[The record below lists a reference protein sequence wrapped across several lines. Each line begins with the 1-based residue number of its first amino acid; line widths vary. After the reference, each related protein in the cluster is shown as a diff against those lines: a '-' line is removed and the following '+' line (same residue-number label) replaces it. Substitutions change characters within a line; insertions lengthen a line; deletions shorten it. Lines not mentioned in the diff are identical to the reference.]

1 MSQLPDAGTDPQT
14 GQSVS
19 LFVIYRI
26 RSPIKPIRTQAAR
39 GYKNLKMMQNE
50 IFYHENSFELPT
62 WIKFRGSIGSF
73 FSRFGIHFQI
83 QPVMMVPENRLG
95 WRDTTT
101 KTFWWGTMKQKLR
114 FTDLNWVYAVCLS
127 RLEFCAKVHTL
138 HLGSSAFQ
146 GLFWRDLNSPS
157 ALGCFGVV
165 RMAFLWEPTIISL
178 LPFGDIIRSLIQVTF
193 NKTLKNKVLV
203 PVKPVFTGLWYRVIS
218 SVTLVGGQGSNG
230 DQGWAYMYI
239 NRAPKCNREND
250 CQYRSR
256 WTYLET
262 NGMKPR
268 HQTAAAWLQESHSA
282 ATSALQHTNHKAFFS
297 S

>member
-1 MSQLPDAGTDPQT
+1 MSQLPDAGVDPQT
-14 GQSVS
+14 GQNES

-50 IFYHENSFELPT
+50 IFYHENTVSNCPLGSNLGVAEGHFSADSELT
-62 WIKFRGSIGSF
+62 SKSNQWWWFLKTGS
-73 FSRFGIHFQI
+73 
-83 QPVMMVPENRLG
+83 V
-95 WRDTTT
+95 D
-101 KTFWWGTMKQKLR
+101 GTQQQRRSGEEQKLR
-114 FTDLNWVYAVCLS
+114 FTDLNWAYAVCLS
-127 RLEFCAKVHTL
+127 RLEFRAKVHTL

-157 ALGCFGVV
+157 ALGCSGVV
-165 RMAFLWEPTIISL
+165 RMAFSWEPTIISL

-230 DQGWAYMYI
+230 EQGWVYMYI
-239 NRAPKCNREND
+239 NSAPKCNREND

-268 HQTAAAWLQESHSA
+268 HQTPAAWLQESHSA
-282 ATSALQHTNHKAFFS
+282 ATSAL
-297 S
+297 